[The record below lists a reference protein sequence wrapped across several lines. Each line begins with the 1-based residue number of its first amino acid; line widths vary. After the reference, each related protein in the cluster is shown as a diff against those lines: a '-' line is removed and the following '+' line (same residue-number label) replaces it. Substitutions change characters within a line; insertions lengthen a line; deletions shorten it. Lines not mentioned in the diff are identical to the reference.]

1 MTTVPTMKQF
11 RAMIAVSQTGSFVRA
26 AELLS
31 LSQPALSETIS
42 QLERVVGG
50 RVFQRTTRTVVI
62 TPFGEALL
70 PRARKLLDDI
80 DTLCHDMRELAELQ
94 RGTVSVGCL
103 TSIASNQLPRII
115 LAFRQDHPKIR
126 VRVRDENAAGLHER
140 LLAGDIDFA
149 ITSRLDS
156 APGEI
161 SFQPLLADPFRLLCP
176 ANHPL
181 AQRAEVAWRDVA
193 EHFYLGW
200 SEETA
205 NHFAIASALTAASI
219 ELRPHL
225 EVAQL
230 GTMLSMVAHGV
241 GVAAV
246 PRLACPQTPEV
257 RAVRLV
263 EPQISRDVGVAT
275 HPRRPQTL
283 AATRFIAMATEW
295 MTAHDPAPPLA

>member
-1 MTTVPTMKQF
+1 MATVPTMKQF

-80 DTLCHDMRELAELQ
+80 ETLCHDMRELADLE

-103 TSIASNQLPRII
+103 ASIASNQLPQII
-115 LAFRQDHPKIR
+115 VAFRKDHPNIR
-126 VRVRDENAAGLHER
+126 VRVRDENAAGLHDR

-161 SFQPLLADPFRLLCP
+161 QFQPLLVDPFRLLCP
-176 ANHPL
+176 ADHPL
-181 AQRAEVAWRDVA
+181 AQREEVAWRDVA
-193 EHFYLGW
+193 EHLYLGW

-205 NHFAIASALTAASI
+205 NHFAIASALATAAFQ
-219 ELRPHL
+219 LRPHL

-246 PRLACPQTPEV
+246 PRLACPNSPAV

-263 EPQISRDVGVAT
+263 EPKITRDVGVAT
-275 HPRRPQTL
+275 HPRRPQTP
-283 AATRFIAMATEW
+283 AAARFTAMTVEW
-295 MTAHDPAPPLA
+295 MSSPQRVQPQA